1 VQALIEE
8 QVLLEFQQ
16 YLVKVHNLE
25 EQEQDQDEEEEEVM
39 YDGALYKEDS
49 AISQNHTSASKLH
62 RFPKTTRILKNT
74 DEGLLRADQD
84 TQSPST
90 APSHRNKGYRPS
102 NPTLTARKNN
112 QRNTHLR

>member
-1 VQALIEE
+1 
-8 QVLLEFQQ
+8 
-16 YLVKVHNLE
+16 
-25 EQEQDQDEEEEEVM
+25 M

-49 AISQNHTSASKLH
+49 AISQNHTSASKHH
-62 RFPKTTRILKNT
+62 RFPNTTRILKNT

-102 NPTLTARKNN
+102 NPTLTARKIIKGI
-112 QRNTHLR
+112 RIYGKSAWPRG